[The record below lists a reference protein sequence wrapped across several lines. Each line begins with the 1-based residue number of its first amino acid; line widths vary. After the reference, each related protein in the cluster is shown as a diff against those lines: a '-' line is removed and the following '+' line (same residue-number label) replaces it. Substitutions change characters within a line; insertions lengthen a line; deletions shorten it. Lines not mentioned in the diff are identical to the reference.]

1 MCWRSAEAPA
11 AQGQTSTRLLPSPQ
25 ARWIAPPLPSHQA
38 HWRASEERSSMR
50 SEGGLEDSMIAE
62 LGQGQGNPAVV
73 LWGGLGMFLT
83 GLASFIASLRN
94 LRKGR
99 AERDSAEQDRGD
111 DRVQRDA
118 EQVLASSDRERLG
131 KRLDVQDQAI
141 NAVIGQLNYLEDSVA
156 TLRETLNEHLRAR
169 CGD

>member
-1 MCWRSAEAPA
+1 
-11 AQGQTSTRLLPSPQ
+11 
-25 ARWIAPPLPSHQA
+25 
-38 HWRASEERSSMR
+38 
-50 SEGGLEDSMIAE
+50 MIAE

-156 TLRETLNEHLRAR
+156 TLREALNEHLRAR